1 MTPQTSPKR
10 IPEHR
15 PDSSTQL
22 EAHWDRF
29 VAWCTT
35 TGHEPLPAAP
45 ATVAQFLT
53 RFPAGASTQRLR
65 RRAIRAHHL
74 AAGLADP
81 IPTVPPRVWP
91 RPEAPDHTAVG
102 EVLAVIPKYRYPIGL
117 RGRRDAFL
125 IDLLGVLRL
134 TRQQAQAITA
144 DDVAV
149 TSIVRI
155 RGTVV
160 PSADDPAACAACAVT
175 RWLRIV
181 GPVWAGFRGD
191 VIGVLDPT
199 KGNLN
204 QHDCEQPLPGQW
216 RRAEQL
222 LLPLD
227 VHGWARTGVT
237 LSGRSMTSII
247 PTRRAAAAHETDREV
262 VGPMVRPPSRFAQLT
277 LQETY
282 DELGAVDATADEI
295 LARITALW
303 RDARALDAA
312 SEPHAGAQGHEI
324 ATDSDR

>member
-1 MTPQTSPKR
+1 MSPHTSPTPQAVME
-10 IPEHR
+10 IL
-15 PDSSTQL
+15 L

-29 VAWCTT
+29 VAWCST

-45 ATVAQFLT
+45 ATVEQFLA
-53 RFPAGASTQRLR
+53 RFPGGASTQRLR

-74 AAGLADP
+74 AAGLEDP
-81 IPTVPPRVWP
+81 IPTLQARVWP
-91 RPEAPDHTAVG
+91 RQEAPDHATV
-102 EVLAVIPKYRYPIGL
+102 ETVLAAMPKYRYPIGL

-125 IDLLGVLRL
+125 IVLLGVLRL

-181 GPVWAGFRGD
+181 GPVWGGFRGD

-199 KGNLN
+199 KGNLG
-204 QHDCEQPLPGQW
+204 QHDCEQSLPGQW

-237 LSGRSMTSII
+237 LSSRSMTSII

-282 DELGAVDATADEI
+282 DELGDVDATADEI

-312 SEPHAGAQGHEI
+312 SEPHASTHNHEI
-324 ATDSDR
+324 ATDRDR